1 MKQATEKQIKFAKDI
16 ATVLNIKL
24 PKENSVQ
31 SYSDFISNYIEQFYS
46 LITEDYNETYWGV
59 LYNSE
64 DEYFAN
70 FLLLDLYSVFQFTN
84 SDELIFNKNLK
95 KIMKYIHMIIKN
107 YFNCIF
113 LIQILLILKSMNS
126 MKMS

>member
-16 ATVLNIKL
+16 ATILNIKL
-24 PKENSVQ
+24 PKENSMQ

-64 DEYFAN
+64 DEYF
-70 FLLLDLYSVFQFTN
+70 
-84 SDELIFNKNLK
+84 
-95 KIMKYIHMIIKN
+95 
-107 YFNCIF
+107 
-113 LIQILLILKSMNS
+113 
-126 MKMS
+126 

>member
-24 PKENSVQ
+24 PKENSIQ

-64 DEYFAN
+64 DEYF
-70 FLLLDLYSVFQFTN
+70 
-84 SDELIFNKNLK
+84 
-95 KIMKYIHMIIKN
+95 
-107 YFNCIF
+107 
-113 LIQILLILKSMNS
+113 
-126 MKMS
+126 

>member
-24 PKENSVQ
+24 PKENSMQ

-46 LITEDYNETYWGV
+46 LIIEDYNETYWGV

-64 DEYFAN
+64 DEYF
-70 FLLLDLYSVFQFTN
+70 
-84 SDELIFNKNLK
+84 
-95 KIMKYIHMIIKN
+95 
-107 YFNCIF
+107 
-113 LIQILLILKSMNS
+113 
-126 MKMS
+126 

>member
-24 PKENSVQ
+24 PKENSMQ

-64 DEYFAN
+64 DEYF
-70 FLLLDLYSVFQFTN
+70 
-84 SDELIFNKNLK
+84 
-95 KIMKYIHMIIKN
+95 
-107 YFNCIF
+107 
-113 LIQILLILKSMNS
+113 
-126 MKMS
+126 

>member
-64 DEYFAN
+64 DEYF
-70 FLLLDLYSVFQFTN
+70 
-84 SDELIFNKNLK
+84 
-95 KIMKYIHMIIKN
+95 
-107 YFNCIF
+107 
-113 LIQILLILKSMNS
+113 
-126 MKMS
+126 